1 MANFDRD
8 TYRRVIRQ
16 LADDVDERM
25 DAGMSMHSA
34 LYRSLGGCVVDLWNR
49 DVSLRICEL
58 SNREPEI
65 DVVNDVVAEDATD
78 THADYEV
85 FIRAMALS
93 VLAQDV
99 RAVVENTVSMDGD
112 VEELRGDRRGLP
124 K

>member
-1 MANFDRD
+1 MANFDGD
-8 TYRRVIRQ
+8 AYRKLVRQ
-16 LADDVDERM
+16 LADDVHERM
-25 DAGMSMHSA
+25 AAGMSARSA
-34 LYRSLGGCVVDLWNR
+34 LYRSLGDCVVNLWNR

-58 SNREPEI
+58 SPREPEI

-99 RAVVENTVSMDGD
+99 REAVENTISVD
-112 VEELRGDRRGLP
+112 VEERRGDRHGLP
-124 K
+124 D